1 MKSIASAHWEGG
13 LKDGKGT
20 ISASGGAFSNAPY
33 SFVRRFEGGSTGTT
47 PEELIAAAH
56 ASCFSMALA
65 AALEKNGTPSTSIE
79 TTASAT
85 LEKVGDAMTI
95 TTMQLNTVGV
105 VPNVDDATFQRLAAA
120 TKDGCIVSRALKGN
134 MEFKLTATLRS
145 A

>member
-1 MKSIASAHWEGG
+1 
-13 LKDGKGT
+13 
-20 ISASGGAFSNAPY
+20 
-33 SFVRRFEGGSTGTT
+33 
-47 PEELIAAAH
+47 
-56 ASCFSMALA
+56 MALA

-85 LEKVGDAMTI
+85 LEKVGDAMSI

-105 VPNVDDATFQRLAAA
+105 VPNIDDATFQQLATA

-134 MEFKLTATLRS
+134 MEFQLTATLRP